1 MDHPLRAPLEIE
13 FDYTR
18 SLGPVLSQFMTGLRD
33 RRILGARGADGRVH
47 APPFEYDPVSAEPPG
62 ELTEVGSEGTVVSW
76 SWMPEPLEGQPL
88 DGPFAWALIRLDGAD
103 TAMLHAVD
111 AGPGMGAAAAV
122 MRTGLR
128 VRARWAAS
136 RVGSIR
142 DIACF
147 EPCDSSAPVI
157 GEPDDGDEAQV
168 GMTVTPV
175 RLHYEHTAS
184 PGESAYLRGLAD
196 RRLLGQRC
204 GVCGRV
210 YVPPRGTC
218 PVDGVP
224 TREEVELPETGT
236 VTTFCVVNVAYPG
249 QRVTPPYVAAAVLLD
264 GADIAFQHLILGC
277 EPGEVRMGLRVRAV
291 WGDAGTISHFA
302 PAGEPDA
309 AVRELREVPVTSPA
323 AVVGFA
329 QAPCR
334 VRPDVTT
341 SGVEMLV
348 PIFAEVLQ
356 ATGLTKAD
364 IGFWCS
370 GSSDYLAGR
379 AFSFVQAVDAIGAV
393 PPTME
398 SHVEMDAAWALYEA
412 WVKVLTGEAEIALAY
427 GFGKSSGARAAAGA
441 GPAARPVP
449 ARAAVAGLGVGRGAA
464 GPARPGRRAVDREG
478 HGGGGRA
485 QPGGC
490 FG

>member
-1 MDHPLRAPLEIE
+1 VDDPLRAPLEIE

-18 SLGPVLSQFMTGLRD
+18 SLGPVLSQFMTGLKD

-62 ELTEVGSEGTVVSW
+62 ELTEVGPEGTVVSW

-88 DGPFAWALIRLDGAD
+88 DGAFGWALIRLDGAD

-111 AGPGMGAAAAV
+111 AGPGMGAAAV

-147 EPCDSSAPVI
+147 EPCDVSAPVAL
-157 GEPDDGDEAQV
+157 EPEAEDEAAV
-168 GMTVTPV
+168 SMTVTPV

-184 PGESAYLRGLAD
+184 PGESAYLRGLAG

-204 GVCGRV
+204 GVCGHV

-218 PVDGVP
+218 PADGVP

-236 VTTFCVVNVAYPG
+236 VTTFCVVNVGYPG

-264 GADIAFQHLILGC
+264 GADIAFQHLVLGC

-291 WGDAGTISHFA
+291 WDDSGISHFA
-302 PAGEPDA
+302 PSGEPDA
-309 AVRELREVPVTSPA
+309 A
-323 AVVGFA
+323 
-329 QAPCR
+329 
-334 VRPDVTT
+334 
-341 SGVEMLV
+341 
-348 PIFAEVLQ
+348 
-356 ATGLTKAD
+356 
-364 IGFWCS
+364 
-370 GSSDYLAGR
+370 
-379 AFSFVQAVDAIGAV
+379 
-393 PPTME
+393 
-398 SHVEMDAAWALYEA
+398 YE
-412 WVKVLTGEAEIALAY
+412 TY
-427 GFGKSSGARAAAGA
+427 ARC
-441 GPAARPVP
+441 
-449 ARAAVAGLGVGRGAA
+449 L
-464 GPARPGRRAVDREG
+464 
-478 HGGGGRA
+478 
-485 QPGGC
+485 
-490 FG
+490 